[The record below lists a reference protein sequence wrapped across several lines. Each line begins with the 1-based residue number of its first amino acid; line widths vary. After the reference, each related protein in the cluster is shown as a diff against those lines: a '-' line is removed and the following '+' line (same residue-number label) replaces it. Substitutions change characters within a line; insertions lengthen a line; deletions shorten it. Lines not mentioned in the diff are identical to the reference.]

1 MKNHESPFSP
11 SLCNY
16 YEETPT
22 QNKNNDK
29 FLSIKQVNLN
39 IIYNENDSIS
49 KGIINEGNSLKI
61 NKTPIK
67 YIKSQL
73 NNNNFQLNNNINNSS
88 LSYQYSDSEKN
99 SEKSKILIVNNKEKK
114 KNDNLIIQKNE
125 NLEIITSN
133 NEYQVSQCISVNNIY
148 SSFSIEINPKNKIEK
163 YLNKELKIDNIPQ
176 INFISKKTNDKQLN
190 NGFKLFP
197 LNIIEDKN
205 IETSLN
211 YKYKTI
217 KNYSPNN
224 NNSLLKNP
232 FSDFNRE
239 KTNKFLFKNLLSKFE
254 KNENSK
260 ERQKS
265 LKSENN
271 ENIINTNNENKIK
284 PNSNNDINEIIK
296 RHFQQNSIPFYSKS
310 KKQKENNISNN
321 KKIISFTSFSNKVT
335 KKPLTSE
342 ITKNLIK
349 EFKKKNKTQIQY
361 YTDNKNN
368 NYNKNKQENKNT
380 KIKNKINLSSILN
393 KFSKNKSKENK
404 SLNNIKENFID
415 NKSAD
420 KKIIKT
426 NEIKKQLLKESI
438 NNNIKYIKKENNI
451 TTNNSNNNSY
461 KNIYTQDTETNN
473 LITTT
478 TNYTLKKS
486 PKVMKDFSFYKKK
499 VTYRTHFVS
508 LINTKE
514 NNQNDYNCYN
524 NHFIENCNYKFF
536 PKKKQ
541 PIASI
546 KLMKLEG
553 DIDSNISRESFN

>member
-1 MKNHESPFSP
+1 MKNYESPFSP

-22 QNKNNDK
+22 QNKNNDE

-49 KGIINEGNSLKI
+49 KGIINEGNSLKL

-67 YIKSQL
+67 YLKSQL

-99 SEKSKILIVNNKEKK
+99 SEKSKILIVNDKEKK

-133 NEYQVSQCISVNNIY
+133 NEYQISQCFSVNSIY
-148 SSFSIEINPKNKIEK
+148 SSFSIEINPKYKIEK

-176 INFISKKTNDKQLN
+176 INVISKKTNDKQLN
-190 NGFKLFP
+190 NGFQLFP
-197 LNIIEDKN
+197 LNINEEKN
-205 IETSLN
+205 IETPLN
-211 YKYKTI
+211 YKYKTM
-217 KNYSPNN
+217 NYSPNN
-224 NNSLLKNP
+224 NNNNLLNP
-232 FSDFNRE
+232 FSDFNKE
-239 KTNKFLFKNLLSKFE
+239 KKNKFLFKNLLSNFE
-254 KNENSK
+254 KNENSQ
-260 ERQKS
+260 ERKKS
-265 LKSENN
+265 LKSEKN

-284 PNSNNDINEIIK
+284 PNSNNEINEIIK
-296 RHFQQNSIPFYSKS
+296 RHFQQNSVPLYSKS

-321 KKIISFTSFSNKVT
+321 KKIISFSSFSNKLM
-335 KKPLTSE
+335 KIPLTSE

-349 EFKKKNKTQIQY
+349 EYKKKNKTEIQY

-380 KIKNKINLSSILN
+380 KIKTKINLFSVLN
-393 KFSKNKSKENK
+393 KFSKNKSKEKK
-404 SLNNIKENFID
+404 SLNDIKGNFID

-420 KKIIKT
+420 KKIIKI

-438 NNNIKYIKKENNI
+438 NNIKYIKKENNI
-451 TTNNSNNNSY
+451 STSNSNNNSY
-461 KNIYTQDTETNN
+461 KNIYSQDTETNN
-473 LITTT
+473 LISTT
-478 TNYTLKKS
+478 TNYTLIKKS
-486 PKVMKDFSFYKKK
+486 PKVIKDFSFYKKK
-499 VTYRTHFVS
+499 VNYRSHFVS
-508 LINTKE
+508 LINPKE

-524 NHFIENCNYKFF
+524 NHFIENCNYEFF

-546 KLMKLEG
+546 KLMNLEG

>member
-380 KIKNKINLSSILN
+380 KIKTKINLSSILN

-486 PKVMKDFSFYKKK
+486 PKVIKDFSFYKKK

-508 LINTKE
+508 LINPKE

-536 PKKKQ
+536 PKKKTT
-541 PIASI
+541 
-546 KLMKLEG
+546 
-553 DIDSNISRESFN
+553 NCFY